1 MSVAPSILVRF
12 QNVSQASTNAK
23 TTASSMNDTLSQL
36 KSDLANMK
44 AIWDGPA
51 ASDYKRLQEQ
61 WDKALTDLNQIMQ
74 EISTTLEQSAQH
86 YAAIEKQNQSAWA

>member
-1 MSVAPSILVRF
+1 MSDDDLLTPFEDDYQTTLEDGVR
-12 QNVSQASTNAK
+12 QATGL
-23 TTASSMNDTLSQL
+23 TTL